1 MQQTPAT
8 SKGATRPRKGP
19 DRPVFIVGCARSG
32 TTLLQLM
39 LHAHPRIA
47 IPPETRYLLD
57 VYSRRAKFGN
67 LARERNREKL
77 AAYILDRPATK
88 FHELGLDREE
98 VRAQIVGG
106 PPTIG
111 SAVGIILRA
120 YAERWDKPR
129 WGDKRPAYIQRLDA
143 LIAMFP
149 DVQIVHII
157 RDGRD
162 CVASLKQMP
171 WWTYGTIASIYKWI
185 HAIDTGQWARKNLE
199 RDQYHEVSYE
209 RLVRNPQAELEPL
222 CAFLGEQ
229 FDAAMLA
236 PHKMADEAV
245 PSRKTWHT
253 RTKQEVST
261 ASVAQWR
268 RALEPWE
275 LSLMESVAGRQLRAH
290 GYRRST
296 PFPRPPKDKLAEY
309 QAFAA
314 EKRTEEEERH
324 AAAAELDERYPWP
337 VAAKLTSG
345 QRKLAKRG

>member
-1 MQQTPAT
+1 MQQTQAT
-8 SKGATRPRKGP
+8 SKAAAPARKGP
-19 DRPVFIVGCARSG
+19 DRPVFVVGCARSG

-47 IPPETRYLLD
+47 IPPETRYLVD
-57 VYSRRAKFGN
+57 VYNRRAKFGN

-77 AAYILDRPATK
+77 AAYILDRPGTK
-88 FHELGLDREE
+88 FDDLGLDREE
-98 VRAQIVGG
+98 VRAQIVNG

-111 SAVGIILRA
+111 SALGIILRA

-143 LIAMFP
+143 LLALFP

-171 WWTYGTIASIYKWI
+171 WWTYGTIASIYKWV
-185 HAIDTGQWARKNLE
+185 HAIETGRWARTHLAK
-199 RDQYHEVSYE
+199 DQYHEISYE
-209 RLVRNPQAELEPL
+209 RLVKDPRSELEPL

-229 FDAAMLA
+229 FHPAMLE

-245 PSRKTWHT
+245 PERKTWHT
-253 RTKQEVST
+253 RTKQAVSSD
-261 ASVAQWR
+261 SVAQWR
-268 RALEPWE
+268 RVLEPWE
-275 LSLMESVAGRQLRAH
+275 LALMEKVAARQLKAH

-296 PFPRPPKDKLAEY
+296 LFPRPPADKVAEY
-309 QAFAA
+309 EAFVE
-314 EKRTEEEERH
+314 EKRKDEGERQ
-324 AAAAELDERYPWP
+324 AAAAELEQSYRWP
-337 VAAKLTSG
+337 VAARLTSR
-345 QRKLAKRG
+345 QRKLAKKG